1 MKLTQKFAL
10 GISLLA
16 VALLAACGES
26 KNTTTPTTPTITHV
40 VGCYVATLKQ
50 DKFILNITSQNGD
63 AVSAN
68 VAFNNFEKDS
78 SHGTLKGTFDGTIL
92 SGTYTFQ
99 SEGVTSIRDLFFKY
113 ANGGFNLGYGP
124 YKDSDG
130 TLAKIPLPADIKWD
144 MSYTYS
150 PSDIC
155 NA

>member
-1 MKLTQKFAL
+1 VKRKGSFLAGAIFISIAL
-10 GISLLA
+10 SG
-16 VALLAACGES
+16 CGES
-26 KNTTTPTTPTITHV
+26 KPASPEPTPTIKHV
-40 VGCYVATLKQ
+40 AGCYVATLKQ